1 MKSIKIRIIALLI
14 LIISAGIGYFVYQ
27 GEMSGKKPFKLGL
40 DLSGGAS
47 LTYRA
52 DLSQVASTDTAE
64 SLSSLRSIL
73 EDRVNTFGIAE
84 PVVTTQ
90 SALTG
95 SGRESRVNIQLPG
108 VKDLDAAIKMIGE
121 TPVLEFRTEN
131 PNFNPDAAKN
141 LTITQDMITNGT
153 IDLSKALVNLDPY
166 TSTSLTGRYLSRAM
180 LQFDPQTRQ
189 PSISLQFDTEGSKLF
204 EEITAENIGKTVAIY
219 LDGKPLSTPRVNEA
233 ISGGQAVITG
243 DFTPDE
249 AKALVT
255 RLNSGALPVPIELVS
270 TEAVGPTLGAAAV
283 HAGVMAGLIAL
294 LLISILLVI
303 WYRLPGITAVISLGV
318 YSIVMLAI
326 FKYLPITLTSAGDS
340 PIVSHSDEGIDI
352 GEDDDVKA
360 PSKPFSI
367 PISQAKPSHP
377 FTNPKTDT
385 EIAKAEREYNA
396 VQEDMKFFYR
406 LVNSNGKYTA
416 TELNE
421 FLAYRRHTREIGEA
435 KETENKAIDLHM
447 VKKERKATEITHSA
461 LVSIP
466 DVVKS
471 QADIAFGQLNAMSI
485 GVVIMGD
492 NRKTSKTC
500 SWFFSSSFYGY
511 TSRTYSN
518 YRKTYYENSRYR

>member
-326 FKYLPITLTSAGDS
+326 FKYLPITLTSAGIAGLIISLGMAVDAN
-340 PIVSHSDEGIDI
+340 ILIFERMR
-352 GEDDDVKA
+352 EELKA
-360 PSKPFSI
+360 GKNIPEAIKTGFDRAWTSI
-367 PISQAKPSHP
+367 RDGNISSLISAAVLY
-377 FTNPKTDT
+377 FAGTFMM
-385 EIAKAEREYNA
+385 KAFA
-396 VQEDMKFFYR
+396 V
-406 LVNSNGKYTA
+406 
-416 TELNE
+416 
-421 FLAYRRHTREIGEA
+421 
-435 KETENKAIDLHM
+435 
-447 VKKERKATEITHSA
+447 
-461 LVSIP
+461 
-466 DVVKS
+466 
-471 QADIAFGQLNAMSI
+471 AFGLGVLISMLTAMILSRVFLRSVHLGNGRI
-485 GVVIMGD
+485 TKFLFGAGL
-492 NRKTSKTC
+492 SK
-500 SWFFSSSFYGY
+500 
-511 TSRTYSN
+511 
-518 YRKTYYENSRYR
+518 